1 MSDPLTTSET
11 IAQVITFWLD
21 FAAGLLMHPFVT
33 FVLGGSVIGS
43 ASESA
48 RAGVKNTFR
57 KLKPTKKDEK

>member
-1 MSDPLTTSET
+1 M
-11 IAQVITFWLD
+11 ITK
-21 FAAGLLMHPFVT
+21 
-33 FVLGGSVIGS
+33 SGS